1 MTRTDVMAS
10 SRPLTAGAAPAGR
23 GTARVRAG
31 LLLLPVLLLMAF
43 ALATPG
49 AAVAAGT
56 STTES
61 GYKQEPNA
69 PKEKE
74 GSGPSKESTTPTS
87 TTPTSAAAPEKAAP
101 TLPFTGF
108 DMRWALAFGLL
119 LMGSGLTIVVV
130 QRRQRGNGSR

>member
-10 SRPLTAGAAPAGR
+10 SRPLKAGAAPAGR

-56 STTES
+56 STES
-61 GYKQEPNA
+61 GYNQEPGK

-74 GSGPSKESTTPTS
+74 ATGPSKESTTPTS
-87 TTPTSAAAPEKAAP
+87 TTPTTAAAPEKTAA

-108 DMRWALAFGLL
+108 DMRWALAIGLI
-119 LMGSGLTIVVV
+119 LMGSGVTIVVA
-130 QRRQRGNGSR
+130 QRRQRGSGSR

>member
-1 MTRTDVMAS
+1 V
-10 SRPLTAGAAPAGR
+10 R
-23 GTARVRAG
+23 GG

-56 STTES
+56 STES
-61 GYKQEPNA
+61 GYKQEPKA
-69 PKEKE
+69 PKEEKE
-74 GSGPSKESTTPTS
+74 GTSPSKESTTPTS
-87 TTPTSAAAPEKAAP
+87 TTTTPTSSTAPEKAAA

-108 DMRWALAFGLL
+108 DMRWALAIGLL